1 MSESKV
7 IYDKNT
13 LEFVTV
19 ALEYCALVENTST
32 YTLFTFVDKAI
43 KIMPL
48 LYLKATLL
56 PYLYEPEDADYQD
69 YFITEETYEVIRLRI
84 AELMGKED
92 SFLDTF
98 QTDMKFSDTPIAAT
112 ISENMADIYQD
123 LGNFAALFRREN
135 EDVMTEAL
143 YFCEVNFRLY
153 WGQKLL
159 NVMKALHSIRYND
172 DFNNEEE

>member
-56 PYLYEPEDADYQD
+56 PYLYEPEDTDYQD
-69 YFITEETYEVIRLRI
+69 CFITEETYEVIRLRI